1 MNCKKASQLLDALL
15 DGELAADEMV
25 AVRRHL
31 SSCIS
36 CSQEYQALKLL
47 KSELKRLN
55 RAAPDSKF
63 EDRLL
68 EFVDSESRRRPRV
81 ARKRIRIAACAAM
94 LVGVM
99 AAASVQLSASNR
111 ANEARVEQLRM
122 ELERDQAAQRI
133 ENPLSGGT
141 FIMPANY
148 GR

>member
-1 MNCKKASQLLDALL
+1 MTCKKASLLLDALL
-15 DGELAADEMV
+15 DGELPGSEMA

-31 SSCIS
+31 SKCIS
-36 CSQEYQALKLL
+36 CSQEFQTLRLLKL
-47 KSELKRLN
+47 ELKRLN

-63 EDRLL
+63 EDRLMA
-68 EFVDSESRRRPRV
+68 FVESEAMRRPRA
-81 ARKRIRIAACAAM
+81 ARRKVRIATCAAV
-94 LVGVM
+94 LTAVM
-99 AAASVQLSASNR
+99 AIASIQVSASNR
-111 ANEARVEQLRM
+111 AHEARIEQLRM